1 MYNHGKAEGDIMTET
16 EINKVTV
23 KIYGQEYTI
32 ASAKSKDR
40 IISIANHVDEVIR
53 NLVAQGADGSVPR
66 LAMLSAINI
75 AEELFEERDAQ
86 AEGDREKAQL
96 NKDIVHFQQL
106 WEEAKRSH
114 LQYKDDA
121 KAVQEQKDALQE
133 KLNAKTIE
141 ADNLIR
147 NAEER
152 EITIRRLEAELETA
166 NEKLRNISNQS
177 EEGSEIIREL
187 RDKLKEIEG
196 NYFELQMENI
206 QMKGD
211 LENYRS
217 NP

>member
-1 MYNHGKAEGDIMTET
+1 MTES
-16 EINKVTV
+16 EISKVTV
-23 KIYGQEYTI
+23 KIYGQEYTF
-32 ASAKSKDR
+32 ASGKSRDR
-40 IISIANHVDEVIR
+40 IISVANHVDEVIKE
-53 NLVAQGADGSVPR
+53 LYEQGADGSVAR
-66 LAMLSAINI
+66 LTMLAAINI
-75 AEELFEERDAQ
+75 TEELFTERDSQ
-86 AEGDREKAQL
+86 TESDREKEQL
-96 NKDIVHFQQL
+96 QKDIVHFQQL

-121 KAVQEQKDALQE
+121 KLMQEQKEKLQD
-133 KLNAKTIE
+133 KLNAKSIE

-152 EITIRRLEAELETA
+152 EEVIKRLESKLDKAS
-166 NEKLRNISNQS
+166 EKLNSVSNIS
-177 EEGSEIIREL
+177 EEGSEQIREL

-211 LENYRS
+211 LEHYRN